1 MSPRTVT
8 TRLGA
13 SNPAI
18 IRTRH
23 GSSPRSNTT
32 GRSPDASSPRT
43 THAPMQPNAPVTSV
57 VMDGNIMPLVFQSE
71 RFFRE
76 AWPQISQSVESGA
89 DAASDV
95 QWIVSATGL
104 ETGARVLAAPCGF
117 GRHSVE
123 FARRDCETTGVDFS
137 ETELGRAR
145 RAAGE
150 AGVSL
155 ALVCQDI
162 RDMEFSSEF
171 DLAVNLFSSIGY
183 FSEDED
189 RLVLDR
195 FWRALK
201 PGGAFV
207 VDTRNRDQCV
217 RSLPPEERMR
227 RGNSTI
233 RVENE
238 FDPTTSRWRARW
250 WRLRRA
256 SAKSEDASQ
265 ELIGESEIRLYSA
278 HELLHMLRPERWRKV
293 ELFGGLDGTPF
304 SLDTH
309 RLVVVARK

>member
-1 MSPRTVT
+1 
-8 TRLGA
+8 
-13 SNPAI
+13 
-18 IRTRH
+18 
-23 GSSPRSNTT
+23 
-32 GRSPDASSPRT
+32 
-43 THAPMQPNAPVTSV
+43 
-57 VMDGNIMPLVFQSE
+57 MPSVFQSE

-76 AWPQISQSVESGA
+76 AWPQISQSVESGT

-95 QWIVSATGL
+95 QWITGAAEL
-104 ETGARVLAAPCGF
+104 EAGARVLDAPCGF

-123 FARRDCETTGVDFS
+123 FARRGCETTGVDFS

-145 RAAGE
+145 KAAGE

-155 ALVCQDI
+155 TLACQDI

-183 FSEDED
+183 FSDDED

-227 RGNSTI
+227 RGSSTI

-250 WRLRRA
+250 WRLKRG
-256 SAKSEDASQ
+256 SAKSEDGSQ

-304 SLDTH
+304 SLDAH

>member
-1 MSPRTVT
+1 
-8 TRLGA
+8 
-13 SNPAI
+13 
-18 IRTRH
+18 
-23 GSSPRSNTT
+23 
-32 GRSPDASSPRT
+32 
-43 THAPMQPNAPVTSV
+43 
-57 VMDGNIMPLVFQSE
+57 MPLVFQSE

-76 AWPQISQSVESGA
+76 AWPQISQSVESGT

-95 QWIVSATGL
+95 QWIAGVVGL
-104 ETGARVLAAPCGF
+104 ETGARVLDAPCGF

-123 FARRDCETTGVDFS
+123 FARRGCDTTGVDFS

-145 RAAGE
+145 KASGE
-150 AGVSL
+150 ADVSL
-155 ALVCQDI
+155 ALECQDI

-227 RGNSTI
+227 RGGSTI

-250 WRLRRA
+250 WRLKRA
-256 SAKSEDASQ
+256 SAKSAEGPP

-309 RLVVVARK
+309 RLVVVAWK

>member
-1 MSPRTVT
+1 
-8 TRLGA
+8 
-13 SNPAI
+13 
-18 IRTRH
+18 
-23 GSSPRSNTT
+23 
-32 GRSPDASSPRT
+32 
-43 THAPMQPNAPVTSV
+43 
-57 VMDGNIMPLVFQSE
+57 
-71 RFFRE
+71 
-76 AWPQISQSVESGA
+76 
-89 DAASDV
+89 
-95 QWIVSATGL
+95 
-104 ETGARVLAAPCGF
+104 
-117 GRHSVE
+117 
-123 FARRDCETTGVDFS
+123 
-137 ETELGRAR
+137 
-145 RAAGE
+145 
-150 AGVSL
+150 
-155 ALVCQDI
+155 
-162 RDMEFSSEF
+162 MEFSSEF

-227 RGNSTI
+227 RGSATI

-250 WRLRRA
+250 WRLKRA
-256 SAKSEDASQ
+256 SAKSPEGPP

-304 SLDTH
+304 SLDSH
-309 RLVVVARK
+309 RLVLVAWK

>member
-1 MSPRTVT
+1 
-8 TRLGA
+8 
-13 SNPAI
+13 
-18 IRTRH
+18 
-23 GSSPRSNTT
+23 
-32 GRSPDASSPRT
+32 
-43 THAPMQPNAPVTSV
+43 
-57 VMDGNIMPLVFQSE
+57 MPLVFQSE

-76 AWPQISQSVESGA
+76 AWPQISQTVESGT

-95 QWIVSATGL
+95 QWIASVVGL
-104 ETGARVLAAPCGF
+104 EAGARVLDAPCGF

-123 FARRDCETTGVDFS
+123 FARRGCQTTGVDFS

-145 RAAGE
+145 QAAGAAE
-150 AGVSL
+150 VPL
-155 ALVCQDI
+155 ALTCQDI
-162 RDMEFSSEF
+162 RDMEFSGEF

-183 FSEDED
+183 FSDDED
-189 RLVLDR
+189 RLVIDR

-217 RSLPPEERMR
+217 RSLLPEERL
-227 RGNSTI
+227 RGSAAI
-233 RVENE
+233 RVENA

-250 WRLRRA
+250 WRLKRA
-256 SAKSEDASQ
+256 AARDAEGVP

-304 SLDTH
+304 SLDAH
-309 RLVVVARK
+309 RLVVVAWK